1 METDAY
7 QNDAEGKRQPPAS
20 FQKLSPDIWL
30 KASTARFARNSP
42 HGTPN
47 CGHEATKPLPAALA
61 LRPANTG
68 LLLDFQSV
76 KDETDGSGHR
86 QNRHLA
92 DP

>member
-1 METDAY
+1 
-7 QNDAEGKRQPPAS
+7 
-20 FQKLSPDIWL
+20 
-30 KASTARFARNSP
+30 
-42 HGTPN
+42 
-47 CGHEATKPLPAALA
+47 LA